1 MHLPIPL
8 TGEVENPENAS
19 PGILLIL
26 LGYLLISEI
35 KKGKKWWSCNN
46 ATNET
51 VTPPNLKNFPE
62 KNVILPVMK

>member
-1 MHLPIPL
+1 MKFND
-8 TGEVENPENAS
+8 T
-19 PGILLIL
+19 PGIPDD
-26 LGYLLISEI
+26 EI